1 MTGEGFGGLWAH
13 SLDKDGKIDRQ
24 IRILRQARPGAWLV
38 QNYSWIDGTPT
49 TISVVTESCLEDGA
63 HCILYADNEAMTF
76 AWEHG
81 PRGHNTW
88 LHGGGH

>member
-63 HCILYADNEAMTF
+63 HCILLRRQRSDDVRMGARSAR
-76 AWEHG
+76 A
-81 PRGHNTW
+81 
-88 LHGGGH
+88 